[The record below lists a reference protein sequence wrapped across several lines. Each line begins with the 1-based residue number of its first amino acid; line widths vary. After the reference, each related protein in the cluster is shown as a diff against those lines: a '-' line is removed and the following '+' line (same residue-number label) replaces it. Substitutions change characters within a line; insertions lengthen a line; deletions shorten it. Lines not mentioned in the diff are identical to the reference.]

1 MTEITSQ
8 LRWGVAAAKQ
18 LLELPLVLTGNLA
31 QKAQLVALQ
40 HRDGKTVTVEHAVPG
55 RAAQQIRDT
64 LEFPPGTAGHMMD
77 AGVVTFRDE
86 TTIEAA
92 FSRIRQLRR
101 RVADV
106 LLCDDEGRLTGV
118 VPLQELVGLPLDT
131 SLGRYARRSFATVHA
146 MASRDEVVELL
157 SRHRL
162 ASLPVVDLDNR
173 LLGTIRYGELVL
185 AAQEAAADDLQTMV
199 GAGREER
206 GLSSPLF
213 TVKSRLPWL
222 LINLMTSFAAAAVV
236 GIFDATIAR
245 YTALA
250 VLLPIVAGQ
259 SGNTGAQALAVTCR
273 ALALREIR
281 ARHWPPL
288 LFKEASASFAN
299 GVVVAVVTA
308 VANGWLVGIFRV
320 LGIFG
325 GLGVRCRSTS
335 VAITGLTVQ
344 VEGFG
349 NAAGWVANVKAE
361 LDLPTFRQAGVPE
374 QVRDSNVLP
383 VLLMTYVENGVDL
396 LLAGKA
402 PAELPAVY
410 FRAVVGELDP
420 VNRAGLPAVLNLI
433 IDLTQRVGDCRAGEC
448 TAA

>member
-1 MTEITSQ
+1 MSWLALCDEQ
-8 LRWGVAAAKQ
+8 DR
-18 LLELPLVLTGNLA
+18 ERLT
-31 QKAQLVALQ
+31 Q
-40 HRDGKTVTVEHAVPG
+40 AVPG

-259 SGNTGAQALAVTCR
+259 SGNTGAQSLAVTCR

-281 ARHWPPL
+281 TRHWPPL

-308 VANGWLVGIFRV
+308 VAVLLFSGNSALALIIGISMVISMV
-320 LGIFG
+320 L
-325 GLGVRCRSTS
+325 
-335 VAITGLTVQ
+335 
-344 VEGFG
+344 
-349 NAAGWVANVKAE
+349 AA
-361 LDLPTFRQAGVPE
+361 TAGAMI
-374 QVRDSNVLP
+374 P
-383 VLLMTYVENGVDL
+383 VLLTASGR
-396 LLAGKA
+396 A
-402 PAELPAVY
+402 PATASSIILTTVTDI
-410 FRAVVGELDP
+410 VGFFSFL
-420 VNRAGLPAVLNLI
+420 GLAKLF
-433 IDLTQRVGDCRAGEC
+433 IDRLSQ
-448 TAA
+448 